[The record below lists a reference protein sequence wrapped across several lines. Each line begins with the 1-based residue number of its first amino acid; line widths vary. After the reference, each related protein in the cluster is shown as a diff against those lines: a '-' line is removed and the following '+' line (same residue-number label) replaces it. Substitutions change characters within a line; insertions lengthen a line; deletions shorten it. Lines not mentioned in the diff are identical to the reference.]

1 MPTPINTYVFLLL
14 SQISSVSKGGYLGEL
29 ALITNRPRAA
39 SAYAVGDVRLAFLD
53 REAFE
58 RLLGPC
64 MDVMKREMQNY
75 ETELQKVFGTDVN
88 IGDLK

>member
-1 MPTPINTYVFLLL
+1 M
-14 SQISSVSKGGYLGEL
+14 GGYLGEL
-29 ALITNRPRAA
+29 ALITKNPRAA

-64 MDVMKREMQNY
+64 MDVMKREMENY
-75 ETELQKVFGTDVN
+75 EEELQRIFGSSVN
-88 IGDLK
+88 ISDVR